1 MPSEQLPQK
10 EIKKPSKEL
19 LAFRNEIA
27 GYIRDY
33 KSGKITGTMYDLS
46 LITNVDDLTE
56 EDYQMWQ
63 RVNNYETNP
72 IPSELLNHYQEQ
84 VKISK
89 NLSKDNFCA
98 YIIQKI
104 TWLSSLR

>member
-1 MPSEQLPQK
+1 ME
-10 EIKKPSKEL
+10 
-19 LAFRNEIA
+19 
-27 GYIRDY
+27 
-33 KSGKITGTMYDLS
+33 KITGTMYDLS

-89 NLSKDNFCA
+89 KPFKRQFSRI
-98 YIIQKI
+98 YYTKI